1 MGKWFFIKNAKIFKK
16 WGNVFY
22 KMLMLTFS
30 KKYKIFFRKNARSGI
45 GGSEGSCHIDVLVC
59 MPDVKLPDR

>member
-1 MGKWFFIKNAKIFKK
+1 MLNFPKKWKIFKEKMIKFQKNGKMSFFIKNAKIFKK

-30 KKYKIFFRKNARSGI
+30 KKWKMLF
-45 GGSEGSCHIDVLVC
+45 
-59 MPDVKLPDR
+59 